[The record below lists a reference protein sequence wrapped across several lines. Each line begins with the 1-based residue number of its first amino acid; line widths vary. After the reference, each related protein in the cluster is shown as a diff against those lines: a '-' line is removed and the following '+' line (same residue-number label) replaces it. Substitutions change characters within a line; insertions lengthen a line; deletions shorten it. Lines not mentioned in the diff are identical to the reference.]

1 MKSWYRADLHIHTVL
16 SACAELNMGPR
27 DIVVAAGEKHLD
39 IIAITDHNSAENA
52 RAVMLAAVGRDL
64 LVIPGME
71 VATAEDVHLV
81 CLFPKLE
88 SALAFQSFVYL
99 HLPEGEYDESLYG
112 PQIVCDEDEN
122 ILHNERR
129 LLAFS
134 TTATMEQIFN
144 AVSGQDGIC
153 YPAHVDRQAYSAL
166 HALGHIPVH
175 IPFSVVEISH
185 RMLVEEAVSRF
196 PELQHYHIVTSSDAH
211 DAKDIGKAITF
222 FFLEKPT
229 FAEVKM
235 ALAGQEGRMVS
246 VMRPAIQVQTL

>member
-1 MKSWYRADLHIHTVL
+1 
-16 SACAELNMGPR
+16 
-27 DIVVAAGEKHLD
+27 
-39 IIAITDHNSAENA
+39 
-52 RAVMLAAVGRDL
+52 
-64 LVIPGME
+64 
-71 VATAEDVHLV
+71 
-81 CLFPKLE
+81 
-88 SALAFQSFVYL
+88 
-99 HLPEGEYDESLYG
+99 
-112 PQIVCDEDEN
+112 
-122 ILHNERR
+122 
-129 LLAFS
+129 
-134 TTATMEQIFN
+134 MEQIFN
-144 AVSGQDGIC
+144 GVSGHDGIC

-196 PELQHYHIVTSSDAH
+196 PELQHYQMITASDAH

-235 ALAGQEGRMVS
+235 ALAGEEGRMVS